1 MTITHAVR
9 LLALA
14 TTAAAIVSP
23 AMPAAGAADDTRSAT
38 AATTSAAG
46 SVVALKKTGLGQ
58 ILVDARGR
66 TLYLFL
72 KDRNRQSACNS
83 GCSAYWPPLVSIGKP
98 RAGAG
103 VRSSLLA
110 LIKRQDGR
118 QQVTYAGHPLY
129 TFLLDKKAGQTSGE
143 GSTNFG
149 APWYVV
155 GATGVAIKAAPNAGS
170 SPAGGAYSYSV
181 NG

>member
-1 MTITHAVR
+1 MVEDEVR
-9 LLALA
+9 LLVLA
-14 TTAAAIVSP
+14 TTAAAIVGSAP
-23 AMPAAGAADDTRSAT
+23 PAAGAANDTRSAT

-58 ILVDARGR
+58 ILVDSRGR

-83 GCSAYWPPLVSIGKP
+83 GCSAYWPPLISTGKP
-98 RAGAG
+98 RAGTG

-129 TFLLDKKAGQTSGE
+129 TFLLDKKAGQTKGE

-149 APWYVV
+149 APWYAV
-155 GATGVAIKAAPNAGS
+155 GANGSAINAAPSAAS
-170 SPAGGAYSYSV
+170 SPAGGGYSYSV
-181 NG
+181 GG